1 MSNYNPTS
9 YNSRYASDPF
19 YGLVSYGDAFQS
31 DGSPAAPGFANRKS
45 GDHPPELPISN
56 REKQVMDQYAR
67 VKAEYQAKTYLP
79 AEVRSGILRA
89 NDAVVE
95 ALRDSSQLRGVRTY
109 HRCLRYSRADASWT
123 MRADYRIG
131 GCGKWDEG
139 LRYRERILA
148 AEISNAAAYERDA
161 GDVTAGGTTPG
172 EALAEVSESIA
183 DQSTTAMEAAVD
195 ATTPGGTQGSWWD
208 ETPQWVK
215 MLAYGAG
222 GLVVARTLLPPL
234 FATYLASRRED

>member
-9 YNSRYASDPF
+9 YNSRYATDPF
-19 YGLVSYGDAFQS
+19 YGLTSYGDWAQEAGPEPS
-31 DGSPAAPGFANRKS
+31 AGFENRKS

-56 REKQVMDQYAR
+56 REKQIMDHYAR

-79 AEVRSGILRA
+79 PEVRSSILRA

-109 HRCLRYSRADASWT
+109 HRCLLYSRADATWG
-123 MRADYRIG
+123 MRFDYRIG
-131 GCGKWDEG
+131 KCGQWDE
-139 LRYRERILA
+139 RIKAAERTLA
-148 AEISNAAAYERDA
+148 AEMENAGAYEREA
-161 GDVTAGGTTPG
+161 GDVSERGATPG
-172 EALAEVSESIA
+172 EALADISHSIA
-183 DQSTTAMEAAVD
+183 DQSSTAQGIAADV
-195 ATTPGGTQGSWWD
+195 TTPGGTEGSWWD

-222 GLVVARTLLPPL
+222 GLVVARVLLPPL
-234 FATYLASRRED
+234 FATYLAARRED